1 MAINIKNKIYINGT
15 SFTSHLVQ
23 PIKWGNFLDERLDE
37 MYFTLQSTKH
47 RAFQPMDKVE
57 LVSTLTNPYR
67 GKTTTRHKFYLIAND
82 KATEE
87 PVGSGHYT
95 HELYCIELTKM
106 LEMYVVDSLTF
117 TNVIGTDYTKNPP
130 LAPATLIT
138 PVMPNENS
146 YIPYGETW
154 IPVNSDTAWNT
165 PSNYRT
171 PLATGK
177 PFTCASWEEVDNG
190 SYSSL
195 AKTVP
200 ELCGYSVWVEGND
213 SPIFESTNDP
223 TGKYTFTLDNGRN
236 YIIRYQTYSITTY
249 GGSNTYAKRGVEFTF
264 AVVQNYYPS
273 KRLTCTDVIN
283 RLCDLATPLYQGKT
297 PRFVLDQ
304 KDAAEFDKI
313 YCPEITMTQSTL
325 RENLQEVGKIVHGE
339 PRLVPYGF
347 DTYRI
352 TYDRYGGTK
361 KANRPTKYIEKVSE
375 HAIDSYCS
383 SVDSAA
389 QNLVNS
395 LNYAQGVICE
405 PRADAY
411 KTVRAETQYVRV
423 TDANMIIKT
432 TRPIY
437 KIIKLECGLV
447 KNNTISAPVDITPYV
462 FEKTVYDAQLS
473 SYSEAYPYSKAYAL
487 YYAIGNDTI
496 GGLNFKVDSAWLPS
510 FERYA
515 IVNIL
520 DKVTGQTL
528 DLPGEWNDDKD
539 KQDGTNFYPSLAFRV
554 TYVPYF
560 NVRLTQSK
568 PYIREFKE
576 PAVLIYNQSANVIES
591 RAYGENL
598 KGAVARLGNPER
610 SITYWLTSFAQIPEA
625 GDLYDDDY
633 YISTVACEMYGI
645 GIKCTLGLSKNFN
658 RKSAYIGVSS
668 ERRLY
673 EVSERAAY
681 DRTTLYKEYIV
692 IGDEETADNTLL
704 GDNFI
709 SAIQNTFTQTARI
722 ARIDKVTA
730 WGGTY
735 STPTGTTSARP
746 LPAVELPVVASG
758 LGNAIVFIWSYQD
771 NYSAG
776 PMVAYESNGE
786 VSGYYQQ
793 DYAYCDFYGKIY
805 YYNFDLSPSTEAE
818 TTDFDMQTEIGL
830 ELPGIDDN
838 DTPGISSGV
847 FSTLEHKPYIYRK
860 DSREIS
866 QFCAE
871 VEFVTNRKDLIIGSG
886 LAVRNPLVGAPQQ
899 DPVRLYFLPFKVNKF
914 AEKITTDLSDVP
926 YFEPGGGVI
935 IGEQQIRPSTESS
948 SLIVYLGYNIN
959 GTQFELT
966 NPTTFGNI
974 PLGGIYYSTNA
985 DSTST
990 GTTATEIYQNRLIKQ
1005 GPLYIDYRLM
1015 TIAPTVDGYRTQ
1027 INGKQMTINIS
1038 GTVPACEAWAF
1049 ITPQYTATE
1058 TVEDDEGQVSEQTY
1072 YEGGEVLLASNTPL
1086 SAGDTIPPIYFTPI
1100 HDPFKRFEVVET
1112 HGGSGT
1118 TISGYKY
1125 ARYDEGT
1132 GYFECDEPVTDAEVG
1147 DIIFAPTSYNGSANG
1162 KALLQTTIHGKT
1174 STSYTTK
1181 TETIIRKS

>member
-1 MAINIKNKIYINGT
+1 MAIKITSAIYVNGT
-15 SFTSHLVQ
+15 NFTPYLVQ

-37 MYFTLQSTKH
+37 AYITLVGTKH
-47 RAFQPMDKVE
+47 KAFQPMDKVE
-57 LVSTLTNPYR
+57 LVSTLHNKYR
-67 GKTTTRHKFYLIAND
+67 NKTTVKRMYYLVAND

-87 PVGSGHYT
+87 PIGSGRYT

-117 TNVIGTDYTKNPP
+117 TNVLARDYTSAELYVRATASMWKDSIIPFVDDCWRSDVYKNPISSSAELDILP
-130 LAPATLIT
+130 LSDVVDKDKYPD
-138 PVMPNENS
+138 S
-146 YIPYGETW
+146 YIDGSE
-154 IPVNSDTAWNT
+154 VNIRVFENDELIYNIDVEARNRWVTTGGTTLSGLKGIVRIE
-165 PSNYRT
+165 YR
-171 PLATGK
+171 AQ
-177 PFTCASWEEVDNG
+177 WDRYEVG
-190 SYSSL
+190 TTFYQSAGTYTL
-195 AKTVP
+195 QV
-200 ELCGYSVWVEGND
+200 VENEY
-213 SPIFESTNDP
+213 PI
-223 TGKYTFTLDNGRN
+223 
-236 YIIRYQTYSITTY
+236 
-249 GGSNTYAKRGVEFTF
+249 
-264 AVVQNYYPS
+264 

-283 RLCDLATPLYQGKT
+283 RLCDLATPLFRGET
-297 PRFVLDQ
+297 PRFVLDP
-304 KDAAEFDKI
+304 KDAADFDKI

-347 DTYRI
+347 ETYKI
-352 TYDRYGGTK
+352 TFDRYGGMK
-361 KANRPTKYIEKVSE
+361 KTNKPTKYIEKVSE

-411 KTVRAETQYVRV
+411 KTVRTETQYVRV
-423 TDANMIIKT
+423 TDSNMIIKT

-447 KNNTISAPVDITPYV
+447 KNNTVSAPVDITPFV
-462 FEKTVYDAQLS
+462 FEKTIYDSQLS
-473 SYSEAYPYSKAYAL
+473 SYSELYPYSKAYGV
-487 YYAIGNDTI
+487 YYSIGDDTI
-496 GGLNFKVDSAWLPS
+496 GGLNFK
-510 FERYA
+510 
-515 IVNIL
+515 L
-520 DKVTGQTL
+520 DKPIFPAFENYSIINIIEAVSNVELNADG
-528 DLPGEWNDDKD
+528 DD
-539 KQDGTNFYPSLAFRV
+539 FYPSLAFRV

-598 KGAVARLGNPER
+598 KGAVARLGNLER

-645 GIKCTLGLSKNFN
+645 GIKCTLGLTKNFN
-658 RKSAYIGVSS
+658 RKSAYVGVSS

-692 IGDEETADNTLL
+692 VGDEETSDDTLL
-704 GDNFI
+704 GDSFL
-709 SAIQNTFTQTARI
+709 SAVKNTFTQAEET

-735 STPTGTTSARP
+735 STPTGTTSSRP
-746 LPAVELPVVASG
+746 LPAVELPVVASA

-818 TTDFDMQTEIGL
+818 TTDFDTQTEIGL
-830 ELPGIDDN
+830 ELPGIDDS
-838 DTPGISSGV
+838 DTPGTSSGV
-847 FSTLEHKPYIYRK
+847 FSTLEYKPYIYRK

-871 VEFVTNRKDLIIGSG
+871 VEFVTNRKDLIIGSA
-886 LAVRNPLVGAPQQ
+886 LAARNGLVGAQKE
-899 DPVRLYFLPFKVNKF
+899 DPVRLYFLPFKINKF
-914 AEKITTDLSDVP
+914 AGKITEDLSDVP
-926 YFEPGGGVI
+926 YMLPGNEVI
-935 IGEQQIRPSTESS
+935 IGDPTGRYWDTEGRDPTQVIYMGYTVLDTGLFQLTDPKTVADLKAGEYWYTQNADGTTTETTAKVIYRNQIIAPLLT
-948 SLIVYLGYNIN
+948 LVNVW
-959 GTQFELT
+959 ELT
-966 NPTTFGNI
+966 LSG
-974 PLGGIYYSTNA
+974 
-985 DSTST
+985 
-990 GTTATEIYQNRLIKQ
+990 
-1005 GPLYIDYRLM
+1005 
-1015 TIAPTVDGYRTQ
+1015 GYR
-1027 INGKQMTINIS
+1027 ISANGKQMMIS
-1038 GTVPACEAWAF
+1038 FVGDIPACEAWAF
-1049 ITPQYTATE
+1049 ITPQYTTTQ
-1058 TVEDDEGQVSEQTY
+1058 TVEDDEGNISEQTY

-1086 SAGDTIPPIYFTPI
+1086 SAGDTIPPIYFTAV
-1100 HDPFKRFEVVET
+1100 HDPFKRFEIVET
-1112 HGGSGT
+1112 HGGSST
-1118 TISGYKY
+1118 TVSGYKY
-1125 ARYDEGT
+1125 ARYDECVKK
-1132 GYFECDEPVTDAEVG
+1132 FFCDEQVTDAEAEVG
-1147 DIIFAPTSYNGSANG
+1147 DIFFYPTSYNGSETG
-1162 KALLQTTIHGKT
+1162 KALAQVTIQGKA
-1174 STSYTTK
+1174 
-1181 TETIIRKS
+1181 ETLATIKVEIIVKK